1 MSASPIYSTFLSLL
15 SCAVPPYALRLNRLF
30 GTGRV
35 GWVLFVVFTL
45 LSIVQV
51 LRTWQPM
58 GIGLEPGLTLDLVN
72 FLVPM
77 LLLTGMVHIEIL
89 FKERLRLDQE
99 EKRLRGVLQQQVKDR
114 TAELDQTNEE
124 LQREISLRKQGE
136 EELRSSKE
144 RYRFLF
150 EENPQPMW
158 IYDLK
163 SLKMLAFNAAAV
175 RHYGYTAA
183 EFRELSIKGLCLPQ
197 EVDAFVAEV
206 EKTGGTVH
214 LRNVWH
220 LCRKDGTILEVEIA
234 RLDLT
239 YAGTPAR
246 LILAHDVTAQRL
258 LQKQLLHTQRMEV
271 TTQLAGGVAD
281 RFTTLVSVL
290 EGDAEALVR
299 QSSNEATAEPLKRI
313 AATAGCAAELTRQ
326 LLALVGRHPIQVK
339 PVDLNQL
346 VENLSGR
353 LARLLGARIQVEKVL
368 WAGLPMIVAD
378 ATLVE
383 QMLQHLALNAREA
396 MTNGGT
402 LTLATTVVR
411 VDRTQAAESEYARA
425 GSFVCLTVSDT
436 GCGMTPEV
444 RARLFEPFFTTK
456 ANRGANGLGLA
467 TVHGLVKQHA
477 GWMEIKSEP
486 NAGTQVAIHFPCGA
500 SPGSGRRETEFVSS
514 EAPAA

>member
-1 MSASPIYSTFLSLL
+1 MSSTPVYSTFLSLL
-15 SCAVPPYALRLNRLF
+15 SCTIPPYAFRLNRLF
-30 GTGRV
+30 GVRRV
-35 GWVLFVVFTL
+35 GWVLFAVFTL
-45 LSIVQV
+45 LSIVQL

-89 FKERLRLDQE
+89 FRERLKLEQE
-99 EKRLRGVLQQQVKDR
+99 EKRLRTTLEDKIKTR

-163 SLKMLAFNAAAV
+163 SFKMLAFNSAAV
-175 RHYGYTAA
+175 RHYGYSAA
-183 EFRELSIKGLCLPQ
+183 DFRELCIKDLCMPD
-197 EVDAFVAEV
+197 EVEAFVAESDKSSAMV
-206 EKTGGTVH
+206 Q
-214 LRNVWH
+214 RRSVWR
-220 LCRKDGTILEVEIA
+220 LCKKDGTVLEVETA
-234 RLDLT
+234 ALDLT

-258 LQKQLLHTQRMEV
+258 LQKQLLQSQRMEV

-281 RFTTLVSVL
+281 RFTTLIAVL
-290 EGDAEALVR
+290 EGDAKMLVQQCMDEA
-299 QSSNEATAEPLKRI
+299 AAEPLKRI

-326 LLALVGRHPIQVK
+326 LLALVGRHPMQAK
-339 PVDLNQL
+339 PLDLNQIIEAQSVRL
-346 VENLSGR
+346 GR
-353 LARLLGARIQVEKVL
+353 MLGPRIQLEKAL
-368 WAGLPMIVAD
+368 WGGLPCIIAD
-378 ATLVE
+378 ATLME
-383 QMLQHLALNAREA
+383 QILEHLVLNARDA
-396 MTNGGT
+396 MPNGGT
-402 LTLATTVVR
+402 LTLATTAVR
-411 VDRTQAAESEYARA
+411 VDKAQADESEHARP

-444 RARLFEPFFTTK
+444 QARLFEPFFTTK
-456 ANRGANGLGLA
+456 NHRAANGLGLA
-467 TVHGLVKQHA
+467 TVYGLVKQHA
-477 GWMEIKSEP
+477 GWMEVKSQPE
-486 NAGTQVAIHFPCGA
+486 AGTQVSIYLPPGPA
-500 SPGSGRRETEFVSS
+500 SGKGLTEFLAKAAADASS
-514 EAPAA
+514 

>member
-1 MSASPIYSTFLSLL
+1 
-15 SCAVPPYALRLNRLF
+15 
-30 GTGRV
+30 
-35 GWVLFVVFTL
+35 
-45 LSIVQV
+45 
-51 LRTWQPM
+51 M

-89 FKERLRLDQE
+89 FKERLRLEKE
-99 EKRLRGVLQQQVKDR
+99 EKRMRGLLQEQVKQR

-183 EFRELSIKGLCLPQ
+183 EFRELTMPGLCIP
-197 EVDAFVAEV
+197 DEV
-206 EKTGGTVH
+206 EAFLADADKSSAMVQ
-214 LRNVWH
+214 RRSVWR
-220 LCRKDGTILEVEIA
+220 LCKKDGTVLEVETA
-234 RLDLT
+234 ALDLT
-239 YAGTPAR
+239 YASIPAR

-258 LQKQLLHTQRMEV
+258 FQKQLLQSQKMEV

-281 RFTTLVSVL
+281 RFSTLISVL
-290 EGDAEALVR
+290 EGDAQMLAQECMDKA
-299 QSSNEATAEPLKRI
+299 AAEPLKRI

-326 LLALVGRHPIQVK
+326 LLALVGRHPMLAK
-339 PVDLNQL
+339 PLDLNQIIEAQS
-346 VENLSGR
+346 VR
-353 LARLLGARIQVEKVL
+353 LARLLGPSIQLEKVL
-368 WAGLPMIVAD
+368 WGGLPCIIAD
-378 ATLVE
+378 ATLIE
-383 QMLQHLALNAREA
+383 QILHHLVLNARDA
-396 MTNGGT
+396 MPDGGT
-402 LTLATTVVR
+402 LNLATTAIR
-411 VDRTQAAESEYARA
+411 VDKAQAAESENGRP

-456 ANRGANGLGLA
+456 NGRGSAGLGLA
-467 TVHGLVKQHA
+467 TVYGLVKQHA
-477 GWMEIKSEP
+477 GWMEVKSQP
-486 NAGTQVAIHFPCGA
+486 AAGTQVSIFFPPGPA
-500 SPGSGRRETEFVSS
+500 SGKGLTEFLAKAAA
-514 EAPAA
+514 EAGS